1 MLGSRVFR
9 RVLPFGVPLRRTAF
23 ETKRG
28 GFFEIFTA
36 STGGLGGSTIVISRC
51 HSRWVLSA
59 KACFHRPSYKIADG
73 ERISERS
80 GSWFT
85 RSFGAGYSDLD
96 NMVEQLEKHRAN
108 DLARQAGLELPRSVR
123 RSALSLKE

>member
-85 RSFGAGYSDLD
+85 RSFGAGAGYSDLD

-108 DLARQAGLELPRSVR
+108 DLAR
-123 RSALSLKE
+123 

>member
-36 STGGLGGSTIVISRC
+36 STGGLGGSTIDRGRDSRC
-51 HSRWVLSA
+51 WLPPAQTRTG
-59 KACFHRPSYKIADG
+59 AD
-73 ERISERS
+73 
-80 GSWFT
+80 
-85 RSFGAGYSDLD
+85 
-96 NMVEQLEKHRAN
+96 
-108 DLARQAGLELPRSVR
+108 
-123 RSALSLKE
+123 